1 MLLNSR
7 LKIQVSRLKYW
18 IIMQNV
24 EFANSNQTK
33 SFTYK
38 TCSNQYL

>member
-1 MLLNSR
+1 
-7 LKIQVSRLKYW
+7 
-18 IIMQNV
+18 MQNLRIELKQV
-24 EFANSNQTK
+24 